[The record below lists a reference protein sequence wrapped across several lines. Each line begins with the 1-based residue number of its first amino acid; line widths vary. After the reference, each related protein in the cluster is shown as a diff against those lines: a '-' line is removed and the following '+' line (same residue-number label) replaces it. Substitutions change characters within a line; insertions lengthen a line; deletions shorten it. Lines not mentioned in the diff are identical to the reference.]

1 MRCSVLLCAL
11 LLGSCCY
18 PGNLAAWQSFI
29 RGRVVDQERAPLPG
43 VLLNLYH
50 MPDSLLYRSTGSGA
64 DGTFL
69 FSLQGGGEWQIRA
82 EAMGYRSYW
91 SETIRPGD
99 TQSVSI
105 HMIAVSA
112 SLQDVTIT
120 AERPAIERHPDRTV
134 LYVDQMLTVAGG
146 SAWEVLEQAPG
157 VQTGNDRLTLK
168 GKEHVVIWVD
178 NQRISLDEAGLA
190 DYLKALP
197 AGLLERVE
205 LISQPPAQYDAS
217 GNGGVIRIYLKKG
230 KKRGLNGTLQSENI
244 KGRCAR
250 IMQNLSANLR
260 SSKLNLYGNVSNYNG
275 NGIADVVSERQYGSN
290 GPQEL
295 QQWEQQSVIRTRL
308 DRILATAGAD
318 WSPGEKDNLALSATY
333 MRRKGRQQAMGQ
345 GMLDYIDRVRDTLF
359 QTRNR
364 NEETTVNAGAAFS
377 YVHKFDTA
385 GRLLRIGADYTGYGQ
400 KQYLF
405 NDTWSGPAGNEA
417 AAAGSL
423 DAEQDIN
430 VHVYSLAADASC
442 PFRKKYKLEAG
453 IKGTWSRS
461 RYVAAYSMNPPGS
474 LTGYDNNLFGY
485 TEDVYAAYA
494 NYHASW
500 HRLSLQLGLRLEY
513 TMAASRTEKSGLPA
527 MRRYTDVF
535 PVLLLEYVLDA
546 QSKHQLQLSYGR
558 RIDRPGYREL
568 NPFPLP
574 QDQYTFMTGN
584 AWLQP
589 SRSGNAELTYQLK
602 HMLSVGLSYSYITD
616 NMGTVIVPEAG
627 RFYLQAANIGSLHQL
642 GLSAEGS
649 LDPAAWWHIRPSF
662 QYRYLLCR
670 NSADPGSGRW
680 AGGYCTA
687 GLTQQFTFGST
698 WSAEMFTEYTS
709 RQPLSQYSNAPVW
722 YMHAGIGK
730 KLWQDRLSIKL
741 NLRDLWHTR
750 IDRQD
755 YQRLQ
760 GINGYTSRTWDTRS
774 ITLLLSYR
782 FSYGRKAG
790 GAPVHIPGSE
800 AQKRLGVE

>member
-1 MRCSVLLCAL
+1 MRYVILLCVFLTGA
-11 LLGSCCY
+11 CCY
-18 PGNLAAWQSFI
+18 PGKLAAWQFSI
-29 RGRVVDQERAPLPG
+29 RGRVVDSEQAPLPG
-43 VLLNLYH
+43 VQLSLYH

-64 DGTFL
+64 DGDFR
-69 FSLQGGGEWQIRA
+69 FDPQGAGEWQIRA
-82 EAMGYRSYW
+82 EAMGYRTYW
-91 SETIRPGD
+91 SEAIRPGD
-99 TQSVSI
+99 TQSLIVR
-105 HMIAVSA
+105 MTAVSA
-112 SLQDVTIT
+112 ALQDVTIT
-120 AERPAIERHPDRTV
+120 AERPVIERHPDRMV
-134 LYVDQMLTVAGG
+134 LHVDQMLTVAGG

-168 GKEHVVIWVD
+168 GKEHVVVWVD
-178 NQRISLDEAGLA
+178 NQRVSLDEAGLS

-197 AGLLERVE
+197 AGLLDRVE

-250 IMQNLSANLR
+250 IMQNLSVNLR

-275 NGIADVVSERQYGSN
+275 SGIADVASERQYNSN
-290 GPQEL
+290 GPQGL

-308 DRILATAGAD
+308 DRILTTAGAD
-318 WSPGEKDNLALSATY
+318 WSPGEKDNLGLSVTY
-333 MRRKGRQQAMGQ
+333 MHRKGRQQAIGQ
-345 GMLDYIDRVRDTLF
+345 GMQDYADRVMDTFF

-364 NEETTVNAGAAFS
+364 NDDVTVNAGAGLS

-385 GRLLRIGADYTGYGQ
+385 GRQLRIGADYTGYRQ
-400 KQYLF
+400 QQYLY
-405 NDTWSGPAGNEA
+405 NDTWSGPAGNEGA
-417 AAAGSL
+417 AAESL
-423 DAEQDIN
+423 NGKQDID
-430 VHVYSLAADASC
+430 VRVYSLAADAVV
-442 PFRKKYKLEAG
+442 PFRTKYKLEAG
-453 IKGTWSRS
+453 IKGAWCRS
-461 RYVAAYSMNPPGS
+461 RYAAAYSMDPPGGLAGYS
-474 LTGYDNNLFGY
+474 NNRFGYD
-485 TEDVYAAYA
+485 EDVYAAYA
-494 NYHASW
+494 NYHAAW
-500 HRLSLQLGLRLEY
+500 HRLSLQLGLRLEH
-513 TMAASRTEKSGLPA
+513 TIAESGTEKEGLPA

-535 PVLLLEYVLDA
+535 PTLFLEYGLDA
-546 QSKHQLQLSYGR
+546 QSRHQLQLSYGR
-558 RIDRPGYREL
+558 RIDRPGYQEL

-574 QDQYTFMTGN
+574 RDRYTFLTGN

-589 SRSGNAELTYQLK
+589 SRSDNAELTYQWK
-602 HMLSVGLSYSYITD
+602 QMLSVGLSYSYITD
-616 NMGTVIVPEAG
+616 NMGTVIVPEAD
-627 RFYLQAANIGSLHQL
+627 RFYLQAANTGSLHQL

-649 LDPAAWWHIRPSF
+649 LNPAAWWQVRPSF
-662 QYRYLLCR
+662 QYRYLLSR
-670 NSADPGSGRW
+670 NNADLSGGRW

-687 GLTQQFTFGST
+687 RLTQQFTFGHAWT
-698 WSAEMFTEYTS
+698 AEMFTEYAS
-709 RQPLSQYSNAPVW
+709 RQPFPQYSNAPVW

-750 IDRQD
+750 VDRQD

-790 GAPVHIPGSE
+790 SAPVHIPGPE
-800 AQKRLGVE
+800 AQKRLGIE